1 MLKNRL
7 NQLLSQKKPI
17 ILERWLQLIYESY
30 PPETAIFLRKE
41 KDRFD
46 NPVGYRLTQ
55 GTRGLYEA
63 LLKEMEDAKINAC
76 LDEILRIRALQ
87 DFPPSQALAILFL
100 LKRVIREELAQELAE
115 ENLSAGM
122 LELEARIDGL
132 ALRGFDVYTK
142 CREQLHEIRI
152 TEVKN
157 RISGLLRKT
166 GMNISNI

>member
-1 MLKNRL
+1 MSNRL
-7 NQLLSQKKPI
+7 NQLLTQKKRS
-17 ILERWLQLIYESY
+17 ILERWLQLIYDSY

-46 NPVGYRLTQ
+46 NPVGHRLTQ
-55 GTRGLYEA
+55 GSRGLYEA
-63 LLKEMEDAKINAC
+63 LLKEMEEAKINAC
-76 LDEILRIRALQ
+76 LDEILRIRAIQ